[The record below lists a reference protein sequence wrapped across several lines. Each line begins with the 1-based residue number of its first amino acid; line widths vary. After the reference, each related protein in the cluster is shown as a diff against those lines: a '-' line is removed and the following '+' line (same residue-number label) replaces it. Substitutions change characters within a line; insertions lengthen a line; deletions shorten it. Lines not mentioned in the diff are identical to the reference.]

1 MEWGGK
7 EDFLERQAIKGGK
20 SAQETWASRAIVEP
34 WFFDV
39 WIAYNELHRVRLV
52 GFSVSS
58 IPYSEIESW
67 LNIHDIYDID
77 ERRYY
82 YEVVIRIDAE
92 FLTWARNK
100 EEQGRKKKPDPPT
113 KGQQKRTI

>member
-7 EDFLERQAIKGGK
+7 SEFLERQAEKGNR
-20 SAQETWASRAIVEP
+20 SAKETVESFATVEP
-34 WFFDV
+34 CFQDV
-39 WIAYNELHRVRLV
+39 WTAFNELHRVRSV

-58 IPYSEIESW
+58 IPYSEIEAW

-92 FLTWARNK
+92 FVTWARNK
-100 EEQGRKKKPDPPT
+100 EEQDRKKKPDPT
-113 KGQQKRTI
+113 KGQQKRMT